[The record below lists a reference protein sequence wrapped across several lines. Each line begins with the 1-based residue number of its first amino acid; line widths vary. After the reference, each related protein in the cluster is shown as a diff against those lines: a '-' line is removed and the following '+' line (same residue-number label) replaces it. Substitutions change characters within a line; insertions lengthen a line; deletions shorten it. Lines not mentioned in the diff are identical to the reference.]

1 MIYVFYIFSVLI
13 AMFLGLFEALLFSTN
28 LRGEHIS
35 SFFKRKF
42 KYDIHIFLTLMRFV
56 IFIPMFSVLLP
67 PLNFFFLTSVV
78 FMFPFIHDGFYYLGR
93 KHIDGAYNG
102 FTDVSE
108 TTSAI
113 FSLDFPSRTV
123 LFFVSLL
130 TLCVC

>member
-1 MIYVFYIFSVLI
+1 MIYFFYIASVFI
-13 AMFLGLFEALLFSTN
+13 AMFLGFFEALLFSTS

-42 KYDIHIFLTLMRFV
+42 KVDIHVFLTLMRFV
-56 IFIPMFSVLLP
+56 IFLPMFSILTP
-67 PLNFFFLTSVV
+67 PHNFFFLTSVI

-113 FSLDFPSRTV
+113 FSLDFPSRLV
-123 LFFVSLL
+123 LFIVSLA
-130 TLCVC
+130 TLFVC